1 MGELYRLKAIIDNN
15 NNQITLS
22 YQNGLLAKVSGD
34 NGSEVSIKG
43 NLRQKV
49 ITIIDHH
56 ELEVTYHDDNLGRLT
71 DIDNNLGNYISNIN
85 ININQMKQILEYNS
99 ISAPPKPL
107 ASIVTFQLTTKI
119 YSHCYTQDYHP
130 PLGKLSTLIAHSITS
145 YC

>member
-56 ELEVTYHDDNLGRLT
+56 ELEVTYHDDN
-71 DIDNNLGNYISNIN
+71 
-85 ININQMKQILEYNS
+85 
-99 ISAPPKPL
+99 
-107 ASIVTFQLTTKI
+107 
-119 YSHCYTQDYHP
+119 
-130 PLGKLSTLIAHSITS
+130 
-145 YC
+145 